1 MMIDVTRPISIT
13 WCKVELIRKKNLE
26 WDWALAQRG
35 SGQNIKGS
43 CVTKSS
49 PCHHI
54 DERESSWII
63 GVCEKG
69 HFLGKAVT
77 SLQVGHSILLWH
89 SGLGQRVSVEWQEHK
104 ASQGKRGHGGSSNHE
119 VHIRDGLGGDL
130 AGSHWLVAAHSS
142 DTSSVGWDH
151 RGHSS
156 DWGSGNHCCCLG
168 IIHCNERITIRETII
183 DTLGHHQSWHTTY
196 LGWNYMNLLWRW
208 TCLRNL
214 GMMTEICTGK
224 RLDRDSMRIS
234 LGQTHCPMG
243 YHVLHDDS
251 PHGLGI
257 AVRKEEWI
265 LTIQEFCIVGQVSKV
280 FFELSIC

>member
-1 MMIDVTRPISIT
+1 M
-13 WCKVELIRKKNLE
+13 
-26 WDWALAQRG
+26 
-35 SGQNIKGS
+35 
-43 CVTKSS
+43 TKSS

-69 HFLGKAVT
+69 HFLCKAVT

-142 DTSSVGWDH
+142 TSCVGWDH

-156 DWGSGNHCCCLG
+156 DWCRGNHCSLG
-168 IIHCNERITIRETII
+168 ICCNENTSRENMCQSQHVGTPSESQPTLDGII
-183 DTLGHHQSWHTTY
+183 WIFCGISW
-196 LGWNYMNLLWRW
+196 WRC

-224 RLDRDSMRIS
+224 RLDHDSMRVTI
-234 LGQTHCPMG
+234 GQIYCPMG
-243 YHVLHDDS
+243 WYVLHYDP

-257 AVRKEEWI
+257 IVR
-265 LTIQEFCIVGQVSKV
+265 
-280 FFELSIC
+280 